1 MLKRVVSFIKKHRL
15 LRSDGRYLVAL
26 SGGADSV
33 ALLLILQEL
42 GYQVEAAH
50 CNFCL
55 RGDESDHDEQF
66 VVSLCEGRGVALHR
80 AHFDTR
86 EYASLHHVSIEMA
99 ARDLRY
105 RYFEQLRQ
113 DLQMDGIC
121 VAHHR
126 DDSVETVLMN
136 LVRGTGLRGLQG
148 IRPKNDYILRPLLGI
163 SRQDIEQFLAERHQP
178 YVTDST
184 NLEADVVRNKIRL
197 NVIPQLLAINP
208 AATAHIQQ
216 AAEHVADALE
226 VYDDAVARQRRDAV
240 KEETAD
246 RLVLDLAKVHHES
259 LLFEVLRPYGFSV
272 DTIAIVAS
280 IATMDNKT
288 GRVFSSA
295 DFDMVT
301 DRGRVIV
308 ERRKELMKP
317 LVIPEKGTY
326 VVRDIHTTSSEE
338 NNDTQKFSV
347 RSFDCMEDFVPTKKA
362 NLVHLDAAA
371 ISFPLTLRPVS
382 EGDWFVPFGMTG
394 RKLVSDFL
402 TDRKVNLLDKRKA
415 LVACDATGAVIW
427 LVGYRTDNRYCVSE
441 ETKAVL
447 ELSLNSKL

>member
-1 MLKRVVSFIKKHRL
+1 MLKRVESYIERHRL
-15 LRSDGRYLVAL
+15 LQSDGRYLIAL

-33 ALLLILQEL
+33 ALLLIMQEL

-50 CNFCL
+50 CNFRL
-55 RGDESDHDEQF
+55 RGDESDRDEQF
-66 VVSLCEGRGVALHR
+66 VAALCEGRGVALHR

-86 EYASLHHVSIEMA
+86 EYAALHHVSIEMA

-148 IRPKNDYILRPLLGI
+148 IRPRNGFILRPLLCL
-163 SRQDIEQFLAERHQP
+163 SREDIEQYLRERQQS

-197 NVIPQLLAINP
+197 NVIPQLLDINT
-208 AATAHIQQ
+208 AAAANIQRT
-216 AAEHVADALE
+216 AEHVTDALD
-226 VYDDAVARQRRDAV
+226 VYDEAIRLQRQEAVV
-240 KEETAD
+240 EESAD
-246 RLVLDLAKVHHES
+246 RLVLDLSKVRHES
-259 LLFEVLRPYGFSV
+259 LLFEVLRPYGFPIA
-272 DTIAIVAS
+272 TIAS
-280 IATMDNKT
+280 INTTDNRT

-295 DFDMVT
+295 DYDLVA
-301 DRGRVIV
+301 DRGRIIV
-308 ERRKELMKP
+308 ERHREPMKP
-317 LVIPEKGTY
+317 MVLPEEGVY
-326 VVRDIHTTSSEE
+326 VVGGSLCSTGESGRNS
-338 NNDTQKFSV
+338 KFTV
-347 RSFDCMEDFVPTKKA
+347 RCFERTADFVPSKEA
-362 NLVHLDAAA
+362 GLVHLDAAKVT
-371 ISFPLTLRPVS
+371 FPLTLRPVR

-394 RKLVSDFL
+394 HKLISDFL

-415 LVACDATGAVIW
+415 LVACDATGAVLW
-427 LVGYRTDNRYCVSE
+427 LVGYRTDNRYCICE
-441 ETKAVL
+441 ETEAVL